1 MKFLLSAFAGGVLLA
16 SSALATSTM
25 AQTLVPPASDTI
37 VEHDGNA
44 PIPTPGDDTANPN
57 ANVRASQDYDK
68 LVTGDRSFRDQR
80 MHKECDS
87 IDAVDLRQE
96 CMASFGSGA
105 SNTGSSG
112 MSDRSGNMARQP
124 RALTPKN

>member
-16 SSALATSTM
+16 TSALA
-25 AQTLVPPASDTI
+25 QTLTPPAPATI

-68 LVTGDRSFRDQR
+68 LVGANGSFRSQR

-87 IDAVDLRQE
+87 IDGTDLRQE
-96 CMASFGSGA
+96 CYASFGAGA
-105 SNTGSSG
+105 TNAGSSG
-112 MSDRSGNMARQP
+112 MSDRTGGAARQP
-124 RALTPKN
+124 QTLMPKSR